1 MAKSFLSNKNFQ
13 EFISK
18 LNISEADKNILTSK
32 VPQMDK
38 EERLQILE
46 VLKNIYLLDLEQTQA
61 LEKIQKNWQ
70 D

>member
-13 EFISK
+13 EVISK